1 MATGH
6 LRKRVSKNGSVSWQI
21 IIEDD
26 CDPITGKQ
34 NRKYKTVNG
43 TKKAAETTMRKMI
56 SDMESGNT
64 LTPSAVKLESWMWEW
79 LRLYKPNIETTTR
92 IGYTE
97 KIKKYIVPELGHI
110 PLKSLQ
116 ASNVQSWVTKLHK
129 EYGLAPK
136 TIRSAYQNL
145 DSALDQAVLLKM
157 IPHNPCVGVVLP
169 KAVKYKAEV
178 YDQQEIKELLEAA
191 RGTDMYLPALLEISV
206 GLRRGELLALRWA
219 NVDLDAGV
227 IHVRESRVNGDGKAE
242 IKAPKSAAG
251 IRDVSIGPHVIAE
264 LKSAR
269 GQYNSKKLA
278 KGAAFVDSDLVVCQE
293 NGKPYQPDSMSQK
306 WRRFI
311 AQHNLKAIRFH
322 DLRQTCAT
330 AMIEAGVDIKTVQE
344 RIGHADASL
353 TMNVYAHRTQSMD
366 QNAANKLDDVIFSD
380 AV

>member
-26 CDPITGKQ
+26 CDPITGKR

-191 RGTDMYLPALLEISV
+191 RGTDMY
-206 GLRRGELLALRWA
+206 
-219 NVDLDAGV
+219 
-227 IHVRESRVNGDGKAE
+227 
-242 IKAPKSAAG
+242 
-251 IRDVSIGPHVIAE
+251 
-264 LKSAR
+264 
-269 GQYNSKKLA
+269 
-278 KGAAFVDSDLVVCQE
+278 
-293 NGKPYQPDSMSQK
+293 
-306 WRRFI
+306 
-311 AQHNLKAIRFH
+311 
-322 DLRQTCAT
+322 
-330 AMIEAGVDIKTVQE
+330 
-344 RIGHADASL
+344 
-353 TMNVYAHRTQSMD
+353 
-366 QNAANKLDDVIFSD
+366 
-380 AV
+380 